1 MRLRNRTELTLVRC
15 LRLKIRLKTVMDLHS
30 QGSRACGTVSS
41 FELENPAVGPPVHAM
56 AVEGGQGAQTVIN
69 IDCFDEAKGFVVEVE
84 KDVGDEGI
92 FVAAVEV
99 MRASPDHLTVV
110 LAQHR
115 GHPRDPS
122 DIHLGRSDQSLE
134 PVETET
140 VAPAKSNRSPLE
152 RVVRVLQ
159 SSS

>member
-1 MRLRNRTELTLVRC
+1 MRLRNRTELTVVRC
-15 LRLKIRLKTVMDLHS
+15 LTLKIRLKTVMDLHS

-41 FELENPAVGPPVHAM
+41 FELENPAVGLPVHAM
-56 AVEGGQGAQTVIN
+56 AVEGAQTVIN

-84 KDVGDEGI
+84 KDVGDE
-92 FVAAVEV
+92 
-99 MRASPDHLTVV
+99 VV
-110 LAQHR
+110 LARHP
-115 GHPRDPS
+115 GHPHDPS

>member
-1 MRLRNRTELTLVRC
+1 MRLRNRTELTVVRC
-15 LRLKIRLKTVMDLHS
+15 LTLKIRLKTVMDLHS

-41 FELENPAVGPPVHAM
+41 FELENPAVGLPVHAM
-56 AVEGGQGAQTVIN
+56 AVEGAQTVIN
-69 IDCFDEAKGFVVEVE
+69 IDCFDEAKGFVVELE
-84 KDVGDEGI
+84 KDVGDGDI

-134 PVETET
+134 PVGTET